1 MVVQHTT
8 YNFDSFIK
16 CTIFF
21 HRVRS
26 QFCAAV
32 NVVYFQLFSSPQEQ
46 NVNHEKSLPILC
58 PPPPLPLAIH
68 SSTSC
73 IYGFSSGQFSS
84 VAQLC
89 PTLWDGMKCS
99 TSGHPVHRQLPEF
112 TQTHVYWVRDA
123 IQPSH
128 PLSSPFPPAFNLSQH
143 QALFKW
149 VSSLH
154 QVAKVLEFQLQRQS
168 FQWIFRTHFLK
179 NGLVGSP
186 CSTKDTLEFSPTPR
200 LKCISFLPLSFLYSP
215 TLTSIRDYW
224 KNLWGRFIC

>member
-1 MVVQHTT
+1 MSLLSLGYLLAPRKGRTKGSKENQVPDHILVMVMKHTT
-8 YNFDSFIK
+8 YNFDSFLK
-16 CTIFF
+16 CTILF

-58 PPPPLPLAIH
+58 PLPPLPLSIH

-84 VAQLC
+84 VAQSC

-99 TSGHPVHRQLPEF
+99 TSGHPVHQQLPEF
-112 TQTHVYWVRDA
+112 TQTHIHWVRDA

-128 PLSSPFPPAFNLSQH
+128 PLSSPSPPAFDLSQR
-143 QALFKW
+143 

-154 QVAKVLEFQLQRQS
+154 QVAKVLEFQLQHWS
-168 FQWIFRTHFLK
+168 FQWIVR
-179 NGLVGSP
+179 V
-186 CSTKDTLEFSPTPR
+186 
-200 LKCISFLPLSFLYSP
+200 
-215 TLTSIRDYW
+215 DY
-224 KNLWGRFIC
+224 L

>member
-1 MVVQHTT
+1 M
-8 YNFDSFIK
+8 
-16 CTIFF
+16 
-21 HRVRS
+21 
-26 QFCAAV
+26 
-32 NVVYFQLFSSPQEQ
+32 L
-46 NVNHEKSLPILC
+46 
-58 PPPPLPLAIH
+58 
-68 SSTSC
+68 STSNSFHHPKNKMW
-73 IYGFSSGQFSS
+73 IMKSPSPFSAHLLPYPCQSIHLLLASMGSVQFSS
-84 VAQLC
+84 VAQSC
-89 PTLWDGMKCS
+89 PTLWDPMKGS
-99 TSGHPVHRQLPEF
+99 TSSHPVHRQLPEF
-112 TQTHVYWVRDA
+112 TQTHVYWVDDA

-200 LKCISFLPLSFLYSP
+200 LKSISFLPLSFL
-215 TLTSIRDYW
+215 
-224 KNLWGRFIC
+224 